1 MSSGL
6 LGIFGAVCLSQN
18 GPAPKELKRKSK
30 EKQMSTRPYARSRQ
44 GALPDGFRLT
54 ADSAECQLSPDAYL
68 FAIIHTDDN
77 AVATLIAVPRSDL
90 GDYSARGAA
99 TLGRVWQ
106 SRYDALSRHYPDNLP
121 APEVDALPRS
131 LRPYA
136 RLIPPLLAGLVG
148 PPTADFD
155 DDRPARLDALQWTA
169 DALRWYMSPAAE
181 RHGGAELDALANIV
195 ARDYYGMPLSGGNVR
210 YVIVDECQ
218 LVGLLGA
225 AAARI
230 QARETTGGTYVQR
243 QATGGRP
250 GGMLVPPEGGSW
262 ADRLVPAT
270 LLQTAQAAILRAAE
284 VLPYD
289 RLPRDLAEPL
299 AASTWRRVCAA
310 DPVDLSGRLD
320 DAERLVDV
328 ARVWNVPVTE
338 AQRQRPESLCAALA
352 DSAPARATDRW
363 AALTRYQGLG
373 PRGRLTDSEV
383 ETISDLGDAHPSG
396 AFDRVD
402 PALVPGVVLRAFRDA
417 YGREATNA
425 DGPLVQPAI
434 RLVAE
439 ANARYNPSGDEV
451 LERLEDQ
458 GDLFG
463 IDTQAQLALAG
474 LRMGLS
480 LRPED
485 LASVGAA
492 WTALS
497 PLVIGVDAMDQ

>member
-1 MSSGL
+1 
-6 LGIFGAVCLSQN
+6 
-18 GPAPKELKRKSK
+18 
-30 EKQMSTRPYARSRQ
+30 MSTRNRTRSGPSGP
-44 GALPDGFRLT
+44 GALPDGFRLA
-54 ADSAECQLSPDAYL
+54 ADSAECQLSPDAY
-68 FAIIHTDDN
+68 FFVVIHTDDN

-90 GDYSARGAA
+90 DGYSARGAA

-106 SRYDALSRHYPDNLP
+106 SRHDALARYYPDNLP
-121 APEVDALPRS
+121 APEVDVLPRS
-131 LRPYA
+131 LRSYA
-136 RLIPPLLAGLVG
+136 QLIPPLLAELVG
-148 PPTADFD
+148 PPIADFD
-155 DDRPARLDALQWTA
+155 DDRPPRVPALQWTA
-169 DALRWYMSPAAE
+169 DALRWSLSTAN
-181 RHGGAELDALANIV
+181 RRGGAEFDALAGVV
-195 ARDYYGMPLSGGNVR
+195 ARDYGMSSLGDNVR
-210 YVIVDECQ
+210 YVTVDECQ

-230 QARETTGGTYVQR
+230 QARETVGGTYVQR
-243 QATGGRP
+243 RQTTGGRQP

-270 LLQTAQAAILRAAE
+270 LLQTAQAAALRAAE

-310 DPVDLSGRLD
+310 DPVDLSGRLAE
-320 DAERLVDV
+320 AERLVDV
-328 ARVWNVPVTE
+328 ASVWGVPVTE

-352 DSAPARATDRW
+352 DSAARHTTNQRAT
-363 AALTRYQGLG
+363 LTRYRGVG
-373 PRGRLTDSEV
+373 PRDRLTDSEAD
-383 ETISDLGDAHPSG
+383 ILSDLGDAHPSG

-417 YGREATNA
+417 YDRDATNA
-425 DGPLVQPAI
+425 DAPLVQPAI

-451 LERLEDQ
+451 LERLGDQ

-474 LRMGLS
+474 LRMGLDI
-480 LRPED
+480 RPQD

-497 PLVIGVDAMDQ
+497 PLVVVDADAMDR

>member
-1 MSSGL
+1 
-6 LGIFGAVCLSQN
+6 
-18 GPAPKELKRKSK
+18 
-30 EKQMSTRPYARSRQ
+30 MSTRNHARSRPS
-44 GALPDGFRLT
+44 ARASLPDGFRLA
-54 ADSAECQLSPDAYL
+54 ADSAECQLSPDAY
-68 FAIIHTDDN
+68 FFVVIHTDDN
-77 AVATLIAVPRSDL
+77 AAATLIAVPRSDL
-90 GDYSARGAA
+90 DTYSARGAA

-106 SRYDALSRHYPDNLP
+106 SRHDALARYYPDNLP
-121 APEVDALPRS
+121 APEVDALPHS

-136 RLIPPLLAGLVG
+136 QLIPPLLAELVG
-148 PPTADFD
+148 PPIADFD
-155 DDRPARLDALQWTA
+155 DDRPPRVPALQWAA
-169 DALRWYMSPAAE
+169 DALRWSLSTAD
-181 RHGGAELDALANIV
+181 RHGGAEFDALASVV
-195 ARDYYGMPLSGGNVR
+195 ARDRYGTPSSDGNVR

-230 QARETTGGTYVQR
+230 QARETVGGTYVQR
-243 QATGGRP
+243 HTTSGQP

-262 ADRLVPAT
+262 VDRLVPAT
-270 LLQTAQAAILRAAE
+270 LLQTAQAAVLRAAE

-310 DPVDLSGRLD
+310 DPVDLSGRLA

-328 ARVWNVPVTE
+328 ASVWGVTVTD
-338 AQRQRPESLCAALA
+338 AQRQRPETLCAVLA
-352 DSAPARATDRW
+352 GSAPARITDQRTT
-363 AALTRYQGLG
+363 LTRYRGVG
-373 PRGRLTDSEV
+373 PRDRLTDSEA
-383 ETISDLGDAHPSG
+383 EAISDLGDAHPSG
-396 AFDRVD
+396 VFDHVD

-417 YGREATNA
+417 YGRNATNA
-425 DGPLVQPAI
+425 DAPLVQPAI

-451 LERLEDQ
+451 LERLGDQ

-474 LRMGLS
+474 LRMGLR

-492 WTALS
+492 WTALL
-497 PLVIGVDAMDQ
+497 PLVVDADAMDQ